1 MLWKNIIGQE
11 KVADWKTGTSGKFCV
26 VWVEIRKSIT
36 YKSTTLLITLFNE
49 EEFEYLGSHFDSS
62 LIFNYEER
70 YKDQNAIC
78 DLTFVFCC

>member
-1 MLWKNIIGQE
+1 LVRKS
-11 KVADWKTGTSGKFCV
+11 DWKTGTSGKFCV
-26 VWVEIRKSIT
+26 SGNKKKKKSTT
-36 YKSTTLLITLFNE
+36 YKSPMLLITLFNE

-62 LIFNYEER
+62 LMFNYAEQ